1 MARFWVLA
9 CVGVSLLCL
18 ACFLGGCASMFGGGS
33 SQPVTISSEP
43 SGARFVIKS
52 SSGIQMADGVTP
64 QTIRLPR
71 KNEYQIEV
79 TMDGYKPRI
88 LALTKGTNGWI
99 WANLFL
105 GGIFGLIVDFSTGA
119 GYKIEPAIVSVTLE
133 TVLLEDGTKEI
144 YAVARLLS
152 SDGQVLRE
160 QRALMETAPTL
171 TDSISVGVP
180 R

>member
-1 MARFWVLA
+1 
-9 CVGVSLLCL
+9 
-18 ACFLGGCASMFGGGS
+18 MFGGGS

-43 SGARFVIKS
+43 SGAHFVIKS
-52 SSGIQMADGVTP
+52 SSGIQMADGMTP

-79 TMDGYKPRI
+79 TMDGYKPRT
-88 LALTKGTNGWI
+88 LALTKATNGWI

-105 GGIFGLIVDFSTGA
+105 GGIFGLILDFSTGA
-119 GYKIEPAIVSVTLE
+119 GYKLEPAIVSVSLE
-133 TVLLEDGTKEI
+133 TALLEDGTREV

-152 SDGQVLRE
+152 STGRVLQE
-160 QRALMETAPTL
+160 QRVLLEPTATR
-171 TDSISVGVP
+171 TDSLSLGLP